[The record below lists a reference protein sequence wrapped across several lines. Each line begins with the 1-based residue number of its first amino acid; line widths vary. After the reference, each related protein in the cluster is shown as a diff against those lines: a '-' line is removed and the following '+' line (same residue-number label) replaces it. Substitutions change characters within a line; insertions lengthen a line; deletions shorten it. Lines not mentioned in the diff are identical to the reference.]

1 MSHRNR
7 VWSKGYADV
16 PPILRIIHSIS
27 KKFLVLIF
35 CYFIFSS
42 SWEERHGAATALREI
57 ILVHGSSAGFSEG
70 QSFAEMEKAHAQWM
84 HSVAFELLIVLA
96 RDR

>member
-1 MSHRNR
+1 MSKN
-7 VWSKGYADV
+7 V
-16 PPILRIIHSIS
+16 LNQS
-27 KKFLVLIF
+27 KKIRFIFLKIF
-35 CYFIFSS
+35 LTKIIFFSS

-57 ILVHGSSAGFSEG
+57 ILVHGNSAGFSEG

-84 HSVAFELLIVLA
+84 HTVAFELLIVLA

>member
-1 MSHRNR
+1 MSDIQN
-7 VWSKGYADV
+7 VLNQSQK
-16 PPILRIIHSIS
+16 IQ
-27 KKFLVLIF
+27 LIF
-35 CYFIFSS
+35 NSFFSS

-57 ILVHGSSAGFSEG
+57 ILVHGNSAGFSEG